1 MAEPFRSSPPP
12 EEFGGCRDTIA
23 LSMSAF
29 GILFPILGA
38 LIAVIGVVVAVANL
52 VAGPELWTRAIAL
65 LYLIAIG
72 AAAFWFIRRQ
82 RML

>member
-1 MAEPFRSSPPP
+1 
-12 EEFGGCRDTIA
+12 
-23 LSMSAF
+23 MSAF

-72 AAAFWFIRRQ
+72 RRRLLVHSPPKNALGRLAVQ
-82 RML
+82 SCGVSVEVPR